1 MQSPRATRLT
11 VLAALGWG
19 FGVAAARGRMGEA
32 GRRQRLIEISDLGGE
47 GRHLFGAGEGPAEAV
62 AGAKQESD
70 KDYPRSLTPPVLTSA
85 KTAALMCSG
94 IWGQAATISARS
106 GLGSMTPRD

>member
-1 MQSPRATRLT
+1 MGRMNMFT
-11 VLAALGWG
+11 VLDKPVGGLRGAPVGRWG
-19 FGVAAARGRMGEA
+19 DEA
-32 GRRQRLIEISDLGGE
+32 GRRQRLVGMRQPSGE
-47 GRHLFGAGEGPAEAV
+47 RRPLFGADEGPAEAV